1 MAELSV
7 SVVSLE
13 HPEWEGAASQ
23 IVLKTVE
30 GEMGILP
37 GHEPVLAILADAPV
51 RIDPVDGDPLYFAV
65 HGGFFSLDED
75 RVIVLADIAES
86 VSEIDLARAQAAKQ
100 RAEAAISADEED
112 TEAVASLQRATT
124 RIRIVEEFN

>member
-1 MAELSV
+1 MAELAV

-37 GHEPVLAILADAPV
+37 GHEPVLATLVDAPI
-51 RIDPVDGDPLYFAV
+51 RIDPVEGDPLYFAV

-86 VSEIDLARAQAAKQ
+86 FGEIDLARAQDAKQ
-100 RAEAAISADEED
+100 RAEAAIRADEED
-112 TEAVASLQRATT
+112 IEAMESLQRATT
-124 RIRIVEEFN
+124 RIRIIEEYS